1 MPTLTDR
8 AVAWIEQQ
16 TPDRPFF
23 LYFPFTSPHAPIL
36 PTEAFTGGSAAGPC
50 GDFLAQ
56 TDDTVGRVLHALQA
70 RGLAANTLVIFTS
83 DNGPERYA
91 YERTRAFGHRSM
103 GPLRGLKRDLWEGG
117 HRVPMIVRYPGH
129 VPRERV
135 ADGYALRQDD
145 WILIDAPS
153 GGISEIPAW
162 YRDAEGIPADAHP
175 GELYNLRTDL
185 GERHNRFDSEPDR
198 VAAMKQRLDT
208 MLDR

>member
-1 MPTLTDR
+1 MLD
-8 AVAWIEQQ
+8 
-16 TPDRPFF
+16 
-23 LYFPFTSPHAPIL
+23 
-36 PTEAFTGGSAAGPC
+36 
-50 GDFLAQ
+50 
-56 TDDTVGRVLHALQA
+56 ALQA

-117 HRVPMIVRYPGH
+117 HRVPMIVRWPGH
-129 VPRERV
+129 VPAGNVADGLLSQVDLFATIAAAVGAEIPRESAEDSLDQLAWFEGKAPSARREIIHNTH

-162 YRDAEGIPADAHP
+162 YRDAEEIPADARP

-208 MLDR
+208 MLGR